1 METSISEQIERL
13 RRNIDAVFVGKAEV
27 TETVLVGLLAEGHLL
42 IEDLPGVGKTVL
54 AKALAR
60 SIDCAFGRIQFTPDL
75 LPSDILG
82 VSVYN
87 AAKGDFTFKPGPIF
101 SNVVL
106 ADEINRAT
114 PRTQSSLLEAMNEGH
129 VTVDGITH
137 PLPRP
142 FLVIATQNPLEYE
155 GTFPLPESQLD
166 RFLMRVR
173 IGYPNRDQERRIL
186 TDQKLG
192 HPLDSLRPA
201 LTGADVTALQQ
212 RVREAKLAPPVMDY
226 VLEIIA
232 RTRQDEALDLGA
244 SPRAALNLARAA
256 QARALIQGRDYTLPD
271 DVKHLAEPVLLHRLV
286 AKAGVGDSRN
296 GTVAQALRHIL
307 NSVAVPL

>member
-1 METSISEQIERL
+1 MATSISEQIERL

-129 VTVDGITH
+129 VTVDGVTH

-186 TDQKLG
+186 TEQKLG

-212 RVREAKLAPPVMDY
+212 RVREAKVEPPVMDY

-244 SPRAALNLARAA
+244 SPRAALHLARAA

-286 AKAGVGDSRN
+286 AKTGVGDSRN

>member
-13 RRNIDAVFVGKAEV
+13 RRNIDTVFVGKAEV

-137 PLPRP
+137 PLPKP

-173 IGYPNRDQERRIL
+173 IGYPNREQERRIL

-212 RVREAKLAPPVMDY
+212 RVREAKIEPPVMDY

-244 SPRAALNLARAA
+244 SPRDALNLARAA

>member
-1 METSISEQIERL
+1 MTLAVAEQIDRL
-13 RRNIDAVFVGKAEV
+13 RKNINRVFVGKAEV
-27 TETVLVGLLAEGHLL
+27 TETVLIGLLAEGNLL

-60 SIDCAFGRIQFTPDL
+60 SIDCNFSRIQFTPDL

-82 VSVYN
+82 VSIYN
-87 AAKGDFTFKPGPIF
+87 AARGEFTFKPGPIF

-129 VTVDGITH
+129 VTVDGVTH
-137 PLPRP
+137 PLAKP

-166 RFLMRVR
+166 RFLMRIR

-186 TDQKLG
+186 VEQKLV
-192 HPLDSLRPA
+192 HPLESLKPT
-201 LTGADVTALQQ
+201 LTGADVVALQH
-212 RVREAKLAPPVMDY
+212 RVREAKVEPPVMDY

-232 RTRQDEALDLGA
+232 RTRQDEGLELGA
-244 SPRAALNLARAA
+244 SPRAALNLTRAA
-256 QARALIQGRDYTLPD
+256 QARAVLQDRDYTLPD
-271 DVKHLAEPVLLHRLV
+271 DVKRLAEPVLLHRLV
-286 AKAGVGDSRN
+286 AKTGIGDSRN
-296 GTVAQALRHIL
+296 GNVSQVLRHIL
-307 NSVAVPL
+307 NTVAVPL

>member
-1 METSISEQIERL
+1 MTPIAEKIDRL
-13 RRNIDAVFVGKAEV
+13 RKNVESVFVGKREV
-27 TETVLVGLLAEGHLL
+27 VETVLVGLLAEGHLL
-42 IEDLPGVGKTVL
+42 IEDLPGVGKTIL

-60 SIDCAFGRIQFTPDL
+60 SIDCSFSRIQFTPDL

-82 VSVYN
+82 VTVYN
-87 AAKGDFTFKPGPIF
+87 TVKGEFAFKEGPIF

-114 PRTQSSLLEAMNEGH
+114 PRTQSALLEAMNEGH

-166 RFLMRVR
+166 RFLIRIR
-173 IGYPNRDQERRIL
+173 IGYPTREQERRIL
-186 TDQKLG
+186 IEQKVA
-192 HPLDSLRPA
+192 HPLESLTPA
-201 LTGADVTALQQ
+201 LSGDDVIALQRQ
-212 RVREAKLAPPVMDY
+212 VRQTKVEPPVMDY
-226 VLEIIA
+226 ILEIVD
-232 RTRQDEALDLGA
+232 RTRHDEGLELGA

-256 QARALIQGRDYTLPD
+256 QARAVIQGRDYTLPD

-286 AKAGVGDSRN
+286 GKAGVG
-296 GTVAQALRHIL
+296 GTRDGNVAQALRHIL
-307 NSVAVPL
+307 NTVAVPL